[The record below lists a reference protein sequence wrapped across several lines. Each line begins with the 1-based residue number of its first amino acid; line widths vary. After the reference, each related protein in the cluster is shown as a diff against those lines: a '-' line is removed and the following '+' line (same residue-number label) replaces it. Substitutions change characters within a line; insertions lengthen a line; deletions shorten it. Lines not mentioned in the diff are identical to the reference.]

1 MKIDFLL
8 LEKVEVPVWV
18 LVRAYDLILDFFEGP
33 GVVDCLDVVIDFE
46 LVHNLFSI

>member
-1 MKIDFLL
+1 MKIHLLL

-33 GVVDCLDVVIDFE
+33 GVVYCLDVVIDFE
-46 LVHNLFSI
+46 HVHNLLPI